1 MNQTYGGTPPGTYE
15 GNPLDQ
21 LMSSPWLWTLLIA
34 FGVVF
39 AVLILIGIMK
49 KFVYIARPN
58 EALVFS
64 GKSYVAEDGQK
75 LGYRVVSSGMR
86 ALRIPILE
94 QVDRLDMRILPID
107 IVVKNAY
114 SKGNIPLQIHAIA
127 NVKLHSNRVVI
138 RNAIERFL
146 GRSLIEVQTV
156 AQQTLEGAVREV
168 IATMTP
174 EEVNEDRLK
183 FAESLI
189 LAAEDDL
196 HVLGLQLDT
205 LKIQNVA
212 DDTGYLDSLGRPA
225 IANALRDAENAENQA
240 KQETTRA
247 QATAGQRAE
256 VAKAT
261 AETAILAQTNE
272 LRRVQ
277 ASLDGDADAVE
288 REAVAAT
295 KTARAT
301 AEQGLQELRR
311 QLEQQ
316 RLQAEVVIPADIQR
330 QAVAVL
336 AVGEAAP
343 SAENGKAVVE
353 VLRMMSKA

>member
-225 IANALRDAENAENQA
+225 IANA
-240 KQETTRA
+240 
-247 QATAGQRAE
+247 
-256 VAKAT
+256 
-261 AETAILAQTNE
+261 
-272 LRRVQ
+272 
-277 ASLDGDADAVE
+277 
-288 REAVAAT
+288 
-295 KTARAT
+295 
-301 AEQGLQELRR
+301 
-311 QLEQQ
+311 
-316 RLQAEVVIPADIQR
+316 
-330 QAVAVL
+330 
-336 AVGEAAP
+336 
-343 SAENGKAVVE
+343 
-353 VLRMMSKA
+353 